1 MKKRSTLFKYRRLKI
16 KFVALALDH
25 YVRKVRKNTSTKV
38 IAVTGTI
45 GKTSAKVA
53 ISQLLKN
60 KYTLH
65 IEEQNHNSD
74 RGIRINF
81 FGLDFPDKS
90 RELIRWVPVILKIRK
105 LAKNFPF
112 DVVVIEMAE
121 SRHKSLQSFI
131 KEIKPDIGVI
141 TSVSP
146 VHMSYF
152 KNLDNVI
159 KATWGLVNLCNEVIY
174 NSDFSE
180 LKELA
185 EDQSNATGYSLKS
198 SDVYLS
204 NITRL
209 PSFYYQAKLN
219 IGSKNKVVKTNFIG
233 KQSLYSM
240 LAATAVA
247 DKLGWS
253 VEEIAKYVGA
263 IKPVPGRM
271 NLLRGRLD
279 SIIIDDCF
287 NASPIAMKAAIDAF
301 KDFKGYKIAVIG
313 SMNELGAESEKA
325 HKEIGMQ
332 IAKVADVLITIG
344 SEAKK
349 YIAPT
354 AKRNGMKKQNV
365 YSFAKS
371 NQLKSTLN
379 KVLKPN
385 SVVLFKGSQGG
396 IYLEEA
402 IKFILADDVDADK
415 VLIRQKNEW
424 LRRKNG
430 YFATTK

>member
-25 YVRKVRKNTSTKV
+25 YVRKVRKNTNTKV

-53 ISQLLKN
+53 ISQLLKD

-90 RELIRWVPVILKIRK
+90 RQLVRWVPVILKIRK
-105 LAKNFPF
+105 LSKNFPF

-131 KEIKPDIGVI
+131 AEIKPDIGVI

-146 VHMSYF
+146 AHMSYF
-152 KNLDNVI
+152 KTLDNVV
-159 KATWGLVNLCNEVIY
+159 KATWGLVSLCKVVIY
-174 NSDFSE
+174 NSDFAK

-185 EDQSNATGYSLKS
+185 KDQKNTIGYSLTNADIS
-198 SDVYLS
+198 LS
-204 NITRL
+204 NIIR
-209 PSFYYQAKLN
+209 SKDYYYQATLK
-219 IGSKNKVVKTNFIG
+219 IGSSKKTVKTNFIA

-240 LAATAVA
+240 LAAAATASQ
-247 DKLGWS
+247 LGWS
-253 VEEIAKYVGA
+253 IDEIVKSTTN
-263 IKPVPGRM
+263 IRPVPGRM
-271 NLLRGRLD
+271 RLLKGKQN
-279 SIIIDDCF
+279 STIIDDCF

-313 SMNELGAESEKA
+313 SMNELGSESQKA
-325 HKEIGMQ
+325 HEEIGKQ
-332 IAKVADVLITIG
+332 VASVADVLITVG
-344 SEAKK
+344 SEAKR
-349 YIAPT
+349 YIAT
-354 AKRNGMKKQNV
+354 SAIKNGMNKNSV

-371 NQLKSTLN
+371 KQLN
-379 KVLKPN
+379 KVLNKVIKPN
-385 SVVLFKGSQGG
+385 SILLFKGSQGG

-402 IKFILADDVDADK
+402 IKFVLAEDMNADK
-415 VLIRQKNEW
+415 LLIRQKNEW

-430 YFATTK
+430 YFAKA